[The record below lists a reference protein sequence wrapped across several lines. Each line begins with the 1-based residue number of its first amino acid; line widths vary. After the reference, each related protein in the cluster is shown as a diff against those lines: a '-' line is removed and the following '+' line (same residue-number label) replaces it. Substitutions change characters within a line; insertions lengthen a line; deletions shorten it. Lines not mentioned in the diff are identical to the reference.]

1 MRNVAN
7 GEQKR
12 LARLFAM
19 CERWGMETLASYLAA
34 SGTSQ
39 RAFAEAVGASPSFIN
54 EIVRGLKKPGRGLA
68 VRIAKVT
75 QGKIPADA
83 WDEGLTQ

>member
-1 MRNVAN
+1 
-7 GEQKR
+7 
-12 LARLFAM
+12 M
-19 CERWGMETLASYLAA
+19 CERMGMETLASYLAA

-68 VRIAKVT
+68 VRIAQATCGTV
-75 QGKIPADA
+75 PLDA
-83 WDEGLTQ
+83 WDAPTDERGAQ